1 MSGRQKKRIAI
12 ARALIRD
19 PKILLLDEATSALDA
34 ESERLVQEAL
44 DKASQVRTTIIIA
57 HRFSTIRKADLIFV
71 LQSGKVV
78 ESGSHDELMDMNN
91 GKGGAYSKLVQL
103 PQSSMENEA
112 FSSSYHQIE
121 DTYNRMAN
129 FARTPHCPQTPI
141 SSMYST
147 PAHPYSPTF
156 SINLAHSFQAT

>member
-1 MSGRQKKRIAI
+1 M
-12 ARALIRD
+12 IRD
-19 PKILLLDEATSALDA
+19 PKILFLDEATSALDA
-34 ESERLVQEAL
+34 ESERQVQEAL
-44 DKASQVRTTIIIA
+44 DQASQGRTTIIIA
-57 HRFSTIRKADLIFV
+57 HRLSTICKADLIVV

-103 PQSSMENEA
+103 QQSSMENEA
-112 FSSSYHQIE
+112 FSSSYHHTE

-129 FARTPHCPQTPI
+129 FARTPQTTI

-147 PAHPYSPTF
+147 PAHPFSSTL
-156 SINLAHSFQAT
+156 SINLARSFQAEAEPGGVEIGRAHV